1 MVGGGKNP
9 YMWGITSLKAMSN
22 DEPDY
27 RFTLANERT
36 FLAWI
41 RTALAMLAAGVAVV
55 QVLPD
60 LGPRPLRLAA
70 GLVLSGLSLVL
81 AATSHRRWRQVD
93 QAIRSGTALAR
104 PWQPALTAAGVTL
117 TVIIAM
123 ILMLTN

>member
-1 MVGGGKNP
+1 M
-9 YMWGITSLKAMSN
+9 A
-22 DEPDY
+22 DEEPDY

-55 QVLPD
+55 QLFPD

-70 GLVLSGLSLVL
+70 GLVLAGMSLLL
-81 AATSHRRWRQVD
+81 AGTSHRRWRDVD
-93 QAIRSGTALAR
+93 QAIRSRSALGR
-104 PWQPALTAAGVTL
+104 PWQPALTAAGVSI

-123 ILMLTN
+123 ILMLTT

>member
-1 MVGGGKNP
+1 M
-9 YMWGITSLKAMSN
+9 AD

-55 QVLPD
+55 QLFPD

-70 GLVLSGLSLVL
+70 GLVLAAMSLLL
-81 AATSHRRWRQVD
+81 AATSHRRWRDVD
-93 QAIRSGTALAR
+93 QAIRSRTALGR
-104 PWQPALTAAGVTL
+104 PWQPALTAVGVSI

-123 ILMLTN
+123 ILMLTT